1 MRLYTTRALTALL
14 LTAAALAPAHAEP
27 RDPSDAE
34 GYAEALRSAHQA
46 RRGELPASSKKTAAQ
61 PFRYTNTPSTV
72 GVEPYIARTIE
83 RNARGDR

>member
-1 MRLYTTRALTALL
+1 MRLHITLALTALL
-14 LTAAALAPAHAEP
+14 LGATALAPAHAEP

-46 RRGELPASSKKTAAQ
+46 RRGDLPASAKPGAGQ
-61 PFRYTNTPSTV
+61 PFRYTNTPSTI